1 MVITRSIQFKAAI
14 MLFVFSLNTAV
25 GFACAVGV
33 DMGFNSKGHHDE
45 QAAPTV
51 HVHADG
57 KKHLHNKN
65 NGHAHDKKGHSHA
78 ASHETKD
85 NCCKGK
91 VVKLEQGDK
100 SRPATI
106 FGLVIPPAYSV
117 LPVSFYQFN
126 VSIYHPDI
134 EKDVKQ
140 FVRCHHPPIPD
151 IRIAIQSFQI

>member
-1 MVITRSIQFKAAI
+1 MVKNRSIQLKAAF

-45 QAAPTV
+45 PLAPAV
-51 HVHADG
+51 HVHANG
-57 KKHLHNKN
+57 KKHVHNKDK
-65 NGHAHDKKGHSHA
+65 GHTHDKKGHSHA
-78 ASHETKD
+78 TAPESED

-91 VVKLEQGDK
+91 VVKLEQSDK
-100 SRPATI
+100 SRPVSI
-106 FGLVIPPAYSV
+106 VGLVIPKAYPV
-117 LPVSFYQFN
+117 LQASFYQFN
-126 VSIYHPDI
+126 VSIYKPDI